1 MYRCRPANVAGHVH
15 GALGCRLVKPA
26 AASCKLSRYSL
37 CAYLLSSTF
46 PCAGDCSSLVA
57 FNASHNA
64 LIALPDS
71 ITRLNKLQ
79 VLAVD
84 ANK

>member
-1 MYRCRPANVAGHVH
+1 VPA
-15 GALGCRLVKPA
+15 GA
-26 AASCKLSRYSL
+26 
-37 CAYLLSSTF
+37 
-46 PCAGDCSSLVA
+46 CSSLVA

-64 LIALPDS
+64 LTALPDS
-71 ITRLNKLQ
+71 VTQLGKLQ